1 MEGTEGITPLENLFN
16 GTAEPSEPTPPVEVT
31 PPEPAPQEPAPTGE
45 PQPPAPPAE
54 EPEDPKVT
62 AFKAKAID
70 EGKKRQRLEQE
81 NAELRQ
87 RQAQVEQYLQ
97 QLAHQQRQQQQAP
110 QQKPQGIQPQ
120 DYPTYEAY
128 LEAVAE
134 QKATVKAQEIWETN
148 MRRTM
153 EAQRQA
159 AIQQQT
165 AADLADMLKAGKEK
179 YPDFEQ
185 VVANPHVP
193 VTDTMLN
200 AMMVIDGGHEVSYF
214 LGQNPMEAARI
225 ANLPPSSQ
233 AREIGKL
240 AKQITAPLQVP
251 PVAQVAPVV
260 MPPAAPAPVA
270 AAPAPAVPELPK
282 TLTQTRSAG
291 GQFTKAWTGP
301 TPLDEVFRKK

>member
-153 EAQRQA
+153 EAQRQE

>member
-97 QLAHQQRQQQQAP
+97 QLAHQQRP